1 MRPASQLLFAL
12 LIGLLSIPTLAQ
24 TATPS
29 PQPPVRD
36 AQALAALQQAITAM
50 GGTAPTDSVA
60 KGSITLTA
68 GSRMESGTFTL
79 LTRGFQQSSEQIAAT
94 FTNQAIVYSN
104 GLAARVDAQVSQ
116 SLPWESSVS
125 SQSAIFPLPFLVNAL
140 SDANLNCRNFGV
152 ETTAS
157 SSFLHVQFWHGF
169 ANVPKLQFLASSTV
183 VDAWLDPVTY
193 LPKRISYQRRDAGG
207 DAPVLR
213 IDVFF
218 SDYKNFG
225 GILYPM
231 SVQES
236 LNGTPWASITLQ
248 SIALN
253 TGLSDSSFPVE

>member
-1 MRPASQLLFAL
+1 MRPTSPLRFAL
-12 LIGLLSIPTLAQ
+12 LIGLLSVPALAQ

-29 PQPPVRD
+29 PTPPVRD
-36 AQALAALQQAITAM
+36 PQALAALQQAIAAM

-68 GSRMESGTFTL
+68 GPRTESGTFAL

-94 FTNQAIVYSN
+94 FTNQTIVYSN
-104 GLAARVDAQVSQ
+104 GLAASVDAQVPQ

-125 SQSAIFPLPFLVNAL
+125 RQSAIFPLPFLVNAL
-140 SDANLNCRNFGV
+140 SDANLNCRNFGL
-152 ETTAS
+152 ETAAS
-157 SSFLHVQFWHGF
+157 SSLLHVQFWHGF
-169 ANVPKLQFLASSTV
+169 ANEPKLQFLAGLTV
-183 VDAWLDPVTY
+183 VDVWLDPVSY
-193 LPKRISYQRRDAGG
+193 LPKRISFERRDAGG

-218 SDYKNFG
+218 ADYLNYG

-236 LNGTPWASITLQ
+236 LNGTPWAAITLQ
-248 SIALN
+248 SVALN